1 MPRSTIA
8 LLVLLVLSRGDD
20 ETTDFDMLIKSKA
33 GQVKLMA
40 AAAQT
45 ETALRHVDEII
56 SLATRWKKKL
66 TPKTNDAEPVDDKE
80 HIAFA
85 INTTKGGGCDA
96 RAAAEDGDLLRVQFI
111 GKIASSGRVVDS
123 SFKTGSVPQKI
134 TLGDAANLECWNRGL
149 LGVCKDERR
158 NVDCPAELAFGG
170 VGVAG
175 KIAPFTDLVYT
186 FTVEDM
192 TKQGETARDA
202 IGKKGSTRKKKAKKV
217 DL

>member
-85 INTTKGGGCDA
+85 INTTKGGGA
-96 RAAAEDGDLLRVQFI
+96 VWVALGRPRALR
-111 GKIASSGRVVDS
+111 A
-123 SFKTGSVPQKI
+123 VPRS
-134 TLGDAANLECWNRGL
+134 W
-149 LGVCKDERR
+149 
-158 NVDCPAELAFGG
+158 
-170 VGVAG
+170 
-175 KIAPFTDLVYT
+175 
-186 FTVEDM
+186 
-192 TKQGETARDA
+192 
-202 IGKKGSTRKKKAKKV
+202 
-217 DL
+217 